1 MLAGQQY
8 WANNSMYCYSMTQ
21 WITGNED
28 IEYSFQRLKKYGYDG
43 IEFAA
48 EPYSISEQN
57 KMLQLLEQY
66 ELTCTSLCGIFSAER
81 DLTSNNPETA
91 GKAIQYLKDSVDLG
105 AKLGA
110 PYMIVVPSPVGRTEP
125 APACSYEQAW
135 KNAIVNIRAAADYA
149 KNKGISFVI
158 EAINRYESY
167 LVNNLTKAI
176 TFVQEIDHPSV
187 WLMADLFHMSIEE
200 NNISASLRKAA
211 PYLKHVHIA
220 DNTRE
225 AAGLGYTDFKE
236 IFYVLKE
243 IEYQGA
249 ITMEFLPRVA
259 DPYAASDMTT
269 KSKLMD
275 YYAEQAIR
283 YMKTLESSVNNKRL

>member
-1 MLAGQQY
+1 
-8 WANNSMYCYSMTQ
+8 MTQ

-28 IEYSFQRLKKYGYDG
+28 IEYSFQRLKKYGYNG

-48 EPYSISEQN
+48 EPYSTTEQS
-57 KMLQLLEQY
+57 KMIQLLKQY
-66 ELTCTSLCGIFSAER
+66 ELTCTSLCGIFPAER
-81 DLTSNNPETA
+81 DLSSNAPEIVES
-91 GKAIQYLKDSVDLG
+91 AIQYLKDSVDFA
-105 AKLGA
+105 AKAGA

-125 APACSYEQAW
+125 VSGCSYEQAW
-135 KNAIVNIRAAADYA
+135 KNAVVNIRAAADYA
-149 KNKGISFVI
+149 KEKGISFVI
-158 EAINRYESY
+158 EALNRYETY
-167 LVNNLTKAI
+167 LVNDLTKAI
-176 TFVQEIDHPSV
+176 SFVQEIDHPAV

-200 NNISASLRKAA
+200 NNISASLWKAA

-225 AAGLGYTDFKE
+225 AAGLGCTDFKE
-236 IFYVLKE
+236 VLHVLRE

-259 DPYAASDMTT
+259 NPYAASDMET
-269 KSKLMD
+269 KAKLMD

-283 YMKTLESSVNNKRL
+283 YMKILENSVK